1 MASWL
6 IEEIENERRKIMDA
20 GITVML
26 DKQQTNQLKNYV
38 FEMTKAAIDQARID
52 TGLERPFLKG
62 KEMAKYLNV
71 SYTTFLKF
79 KRMGLPVILLEKME
93 LFSKEECKKWIL
105 SHQI

>member
-38 FEMTKAAIDQARID
+38 FEMTKEAIDQARID
-52 TGLERPFLKG
+52 TGLERPLLK
-62 KEMAKYLNV
+62 
-71 SYTTFLKF
+71 
-79 KRMGLPVILLEKME
+79 
-93 LFSKEECKKWIL
+93 
-105 SHQI
+105 

>member
-1 MASWL
+1 
-6 IEEIENERRKIMDA
+6 MDA

-38 FEMTKAAIDQARID
+38 FEMTKEAIDQARID
-52 TGLERPFLKG
+52 IGLERPFLKG

-79 KRMGLPVILLEKME
+79 KKMGLPVILLEKME
-93 LFSKEECKKWIL
+93 LFSKEECKRWIL

>member
-1 MASWL
+1 MADWRNRNW
-6 IEEIENERRKIMDA
+6 EENTVE

-26 DKQQTNQLKNYV
+26 DKQQTNQLKKYV
-38 FEMTKAAIDQARID
+38 FEMTKEAIDQARID
-52 TGLERPFLKG
+52 SGLERPFLKG

-79 KRMGLPVILLEKME
+79 KKMGLPIILLEKME

-105 SHQI
+105 GHQI

>member
-20 GITVML
+20 GITIML

-38 FEMTKAAIDQARID
+38 FEMTKEAIDQARID

>member
-38 FEMTKAAIDQARID
+38 FEMTKEAIDQARID

-93 LFSKEECKKWIL
+93 LFSKEERKKWIL

>member
-38 FEMTKAAIDQARID
+38 FEMTKEAIDQARID

-105 SHQI
+105 SHQ

>member
-38 FEMTKAAIDQARID
+38 FEMTKEAIDQARID

-93 LFSKEECKKWIL
+93 LFS
-105 SHQI
+105 

>member
-1 MASWL
+1 
-6 IEEIENERRKIMDA
+6 
-20 GITVML
+20 
-26 DKQQTNQLKNYV
+26 
-38 FEMTKAAIDQARID
+38 
-52 TGLERPFLKG
+52 
-62 KEMAKYLNV
+62 MAKYLNV

>member
-1 MASWL
+1 LASWL

-38 FEMTKAAIDQARID
+38 FEMTKEAIDQARID

>member
-6 IEEIENERRKIMDA
+6 IEEIESERRKIMDA

-38 FEMTKAAIDQARID
+38 FEMTKEAIDQARID

>member
-38 FEMTKAAIDQARID
+38 FEMTKEAIDQARID

-79 KRMGLPVILLEKME
+79 KKMGLPVILLEKME

>member
-1 MASWL
+1 
-6 IEEIENERRKIMDA
+6 MDA

-38 FEMTKAAIDQARID
+38 FEMTKEAIDHARID

>member
-1 MASWL
+1 M

-38 FEMTKAAIDQARID
+38 FEMTKEAIDQARID

>member
-38 FEMTKAAIDQARID
+38 FEMTKEAIDQARID
-52 TGLERPFLKG
+52 AGLERPFLKG

>member
-1 MASWL
+1 MASWM

-38 FEMTKAAIDQARID
+38 FEMTKEAIDQARID

>member
-38 FEMTKAAIDQARID
+38 FEMTKEAIDQARID

-71 SYTTFLKF
+71 TYTTFLKF

>member
-38 FEMTKAAIDQARID
+38 FEMTKEAIDQARID

-105 SHQI
+105 SLQI

>member
-1 MASWL
+1 
-6 IEEIENERRKIMDA
+6 MDA

-38 FEMTKAAIDQARID
+38 FFFSKEAIDQARID

>member
-1 MASWL
+1 
-6 IEEIENERRKIMDA
+6 MDA

-38 FEMTKAAIDQARID
+38 FEMID

>member
-38 FEMTKAAIDQARID
+38 FEMIKEAIDQARID

>member
-38 FEMTKAAIDQARID
+38 FEMTKEAIDQARID

-79 KRMGLPVILLEKME
+79 KRLGLPVILLEKME

>member
-1 MASWL
+1 ASWL

-38 FEMTKAAIDQARID
+38 FEMTKEAIDQARID

>member
-38 FEMTKAAIDQARID
+38 FEMTKEAIDQARID

-79 KRMGLPVILLEKME
+79 KRMGLPVTLLEKME

>member
-38 FEMTKAAIDQARID
+38 FEMTKEAIDQARID

-79 KRMGLPVILLEKME
+79 KRMGLP
-93 LFSKEECKKWIL
+93 
-105 SHQI
+105 

>member
-38 FEMTKAAIDQARID
+38 FEMTKEAIDQAR
-52 TGLERPFLKG
+52 GSVNNF
-62 KEMAKYLNV
+62 V
-71 SYTTFLKF
+71 
-79 KRMGLPVILLEKME
+79 
-93 LFSKEECKKWIL
+93 
-105 SHQI
+105 

>member
-38 FEMTKAAIDQARID
+38 FEMTKEAIDQARID